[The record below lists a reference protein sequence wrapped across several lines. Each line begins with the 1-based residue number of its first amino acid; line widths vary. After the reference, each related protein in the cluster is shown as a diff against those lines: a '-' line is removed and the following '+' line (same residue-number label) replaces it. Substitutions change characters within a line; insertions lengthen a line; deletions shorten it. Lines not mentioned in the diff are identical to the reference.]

1 MRCTTCG
8 AELHGTYCSTCGTFS
23 GQPDGVGSGPAP
35 RTELSGWWRRVGAT
49 IVDNLLLVIP
59 TTIVAVVVAQFAGT
73 TIGELAGVAAQ
84 GVYMVE
90 LLASPRGQT
99 IGNRVV
105 GTRVRDELT
114 GAALSR
120 AQALRR
126 WGFIAV
132 YSLLEVFS
140 QSSSSTT
147 STHAL
152 GAVGGLAVVMS
163 LVGLA
168 DCLFPLFNTRK
179 QTLHD
184 RFAHT
189 LVERV

>member
-23 GQPDGVGSGPAP
+23 GQSNGGQTDLAS

-49 IVDNLLLVIP
+49 IVDSLLLVIP

-99 IGNRVV
+99 IGNRMV
-105 GTRVRDELT
+105 GTRVRDEVT

-120 AQALRR
+120 SQALKR

-140 QSSSSTT
+140 QSGTT

-152 GAVGGLAVVMS
+152 GAAGGLALVMS

-184 RFAHT
+184 RFART

>member
-1 MRCTTCG
+1 MRCATCG

-23 GQPDGVGSGPAP
+23 GQSNSGQTDLAS

-49 IVDNLLLVIP
+49 IVDSLVLVIP

-99 IGNRVV
+99 IGNRMV

-120 AQALRR
+120 VQALRR

-140 QSSSSTT
+140 QSGTT

-152 GAVGGLAVVMS
+152 GATGGLALVMS

-184 RFAHT
+184 RFART

>member
-1 MRCTTCG
+1 MKCTTCG
-8 AELHGTYCSTCGTFS
+8 ADLHGTYCSTCGTFS
-23 GQPDGVGSGPAP
+23 GQSDPSS

-120 AQALRR
+120 AQALKR
-126 WGFIAV
+126 WGFIAA
-132 YSLLEVFS
+132 YSLLEVYS
-140 QSSSSTT
+140 QSGTT
-147 STHAL
+147 RAHAL
-152 GAVGGLAVVMS
+152 GAAGGLTLVMS

-168 DCLFPLFNTRK
+168 DCLFPLMNARK

-184 RFAHT
+184 RFART